1 MSGHGSTD
9 LREKLPG
16 IGELDTLLE
25 DHMRLPGLPEQLA
38 RLIDAHLVVEG
49 KHLPVHTGVLAV
61 GSPVFTDLFT
71 TAAEDRAFAANKV
84 DSLCV
89 PMTGHTTRDT
99 CAALK
104 FLYQRSMTE
113 TPSKQLWKSVAAARP
128 IIKFAHKFDMKGI
141 LKECDSCLS
150 EKAQE
155 AGKLGVHMFSDN
167 EAVIARAALAEECD
181 LSNLLATAEV
191 YMVKNLDPTF
201 WQSESF
207 AVHKLSQ
214 ACFLRLLQGAQYHA
228 INSACIH
235 TAQQQTLNPDKS
247 LPDKCTRQ
255 LRVKYFHNGWC
266 VYCHPPRCTFPAGD
280 HASISQMLTW
290 QKK

>member
-25 DHMRLPGLPEQLA
+25 DHLRLPGLPEQLA
-38 RLIDAHLVVEG
+38 RLTDAHLVVEG

-104 FLYQRSMTE
+104 FLYQRSMLDLTE

-150 EKAQE
+150 EKAQF
-155 AGKLGVHMFSDN
+155 GVHMFSDN
-167 EAVIARAALAEECD
+167 EAVIAWAALAEECD

-191 YMVKNLDPTF
+191 YMVINLDPTF

-214 ACFLRLLQGAQYHA
+214 ACFLSLLQGAQYHA
-228 INSACIH
+228 VNSARIH
-235 TAQQQTLNPDKS
+235 TAQQQTPNPAKS
-247 LPDKCTRQ
+247 LPDKCPPQYRSP
-255 LRVKYFHNGWC
+255 HEGWC
-266 VYCHPPRCTFPAGD
+266 VYCHPLRCTFPARD
-280 HASISQMLTW
+280 HASILQMLTW

>member
-1 MSGHGSTD
+1 
-9 LREKLPG
+9 
-16 IGELDTLLE
+16 
-25 DHMRLPGLPEQLA
+25 
-38 RLIDAHLVVEG
+38 
-49 KHLPVHTGVLAV
+49 
-61 GSPVFTDLFT
+61 VFTDLFT
-71 TAAEDRAFAANKV
+71 TAAEDRALAANKV
-84 DSLCV
+84 DSLSV

-104 FLYQRSMTE
+104 FLYQRSMLDLTE

-150 EKAQE
+150 EKAQF
-155 AGKLGVHMFSDN
+155 GVHMFSDN
-167 EAVIARAALAEECD
+167 EAVIAWAALAEECD

-191 YMVKNLDPTF
+191 YMVINLDPTF

-214 ACFLRLLQGAQYHA
+214 ACFLSLLQGAQYHA
-228 INSACIH
+228 VNSARIH
-235 TAQQQTLNPDKS
+235 TAQQQTPNPAKS
-247 LPDKCTRQ
+247 LPDKCPPQYRSP
-255 LRVKYFHNGWC
+255 HEGWC
-266 VYCHPPRCTFPAGD
+266 VYCHPLRCTFPARD
-280 HASISQMLTW
+280 HASILQMLTW